1 MSIFKEIKEIISE
14 IESNLVEIRRDL
26 HRHPELGFEEVRTA
40 KVIATILTELGL
52 TVKTGI
58 ARTGVVGLLEGEQA
72 GPVIALRADM
82 DALTIEE
89 KNQVPYASKD
99 KGKMHACGHDAHV
112 TILLGAAMVLS
123 RLKDRLPG
131 TVKFI
136 FQPAEEGPGGAKPM
150 IEQGVLENPPVDR
163 ILGLHVWLDLPAGHV
178 GLKKGPGFASVDQF
192 DLLIKGKSA
201 HGALPHQGVDAIV
214 LAAQVISALQTAVS
228 RKLDPTEPAAVT
240 VGKIAGGY
248 RRNIIAEEV
257 GMEGTVRTVNPAVRT
272 QLATTF
278 KEIVG
283 GTCRAAGGD
292 FELDYRE
299 GYPTLNNDDAV
310 VELIKEVATAVVG
323 TDHIIEP
330 DKPTLGG
337 EDFAYFLERVP
348 GCFFLLGARN
358 EAKGITAPHHNPYFD
373 LDESVLALG
382 VEMMVRSTLRL
393 MEE

>member
-14 IESNLVEIRRDL
+14 IETNLVEIRQDL

-40 KVIATILTELGL
+40 RVIATILTELGL
-52 TVKTGI
+52 TVETGI
-58 ARTGVVGLLEGEQA
+58 ARTGVVGLLEGEQP

-89 KNQVPYASKD
+89 KNQVPYASQE

-112 TILLGAAMVLS
+112 TILLGTAMVLS

-163 ILGLHVWLDLPAGHV
+163 VLGLHVWLDLPAGQV
-178 GLKKGPGFASVDQF
+178 GLKKGAGFASVDQF
-192 DLLIKGKSA
+192 DLLIKGKSG

-214 LAAQVISALQTAVS
+214 LAAQVISALQTVVS
-228 RKLDPTEPAAVT
+228 RKLDPTEPAVIT
-240 VGKIAGGY
+240 VGKIEGGY

-257 GMEGTVRTVNPAVRT
+257 RMEGTVRTVNPAIRT
-272 QLATTF
+272 QLAATF
-278 KEIVG
+278 KEIVAG
-283 GTCRAAGGD
+283 ICSAAGGN

-299 GYPTLNNDDAV
+299 GYPTLYNDGAV

-323 TDHIIEP
+323 LEQIIEP

-358 EAKGITAPHHNPYFD
+358 EEKGINAPHHNPFFD

-382 VEMMVRSTLRL
+382 VELMVRSTLRL

>member
-1 MSIFKEIKEIISE
+1 
-14 IESNLVEIRRDL
+14 
-26 HRHPELGFEEVRTA
+26 
-40 KVIATILTELGL
+40 
-52 TVKTGI
+52 
-58 ARTGVVGLLEGEQA
+58 
-72 GPVIALRADM
+72 
-82 DALTIEE
+82 
-89 KNQVPYASKD
+89 
-99 KGKMHACGHDAHV
+99 
-112 TILLGAAMVLS
+112 
-123 RLKDRLPG
+123 
-131 TVKFI
+131 
-136 FQPAEEGPGGAKPM
+136 
-150 IEQGVLENPPVDR
+150 
-163 ILGLHVWLDLPAGHV
+163 
-178 GLKKGPGFASVDQF
+178 
-192 DLLIKGKSA
+192 
-201 HGALPHQGVDAIV
+201 
-214 LAAQVISALQTAVS
+214 
-228 RKLDPTEPAAVT
+228 
-240 VGKIAGGY
+240 
-248 RRNIIAEEV
+248 
-257 GMEGTVRTVNPAVRT
+257 MEGTVRTVNPAVRT

-283 GTCRAAGGD
+283 GICRAAGGD

-323 TDHIIEP
+323 TNHIIEP